1 MQEID
6 LTTLTWQL
14 FGWRPYT
21 WRLGKSME
29 TGSTMQADIGPVPA
43 RAPGSVQQALRDAG
57 ILPDWNAGMNS
68 LACEWVEHRHWDF
81 SVTLPA
87 GAIAPGQR
95 VLLDAQGLDYSG
107 WILVD
112 CREIAAFKGALT
124 PHLFE
129 LTSALSDGNTHQ
141 LSIVFDVPPPEQ
153 GQIGY
158 TSNSRHFKPRYCYS
172 WDWTPRIVPIGI
184 WDALR
189 LKSAAQCAID
199 PIHTR
204 ASLAA
209 DNRTGRVEVA
219 LQADA
224 LIVPPAEIGEVSV
237 VLLDGAAELA
247 RGSGSFARD
256 RLDILL
262 DDIPVEPWWPNG
274 VGPAKT
280 YTLRLQASIQGEPWR
295 LDRVVGFKRVRWLP
309 CEGAPEHAEPWI
321 CEVNGTPVFLQGAN
335 WVPPRT
341 SYPDSS
347 DDEYRRLIELYRDMG
362 CTCLRVW
369 GGAILEKDIFYRLCG
384 EAGILVWQEFP
395 LSSSGVENWPPEEP
409 ETIVELS
416 HLCISYIR
424 RRAHHPALL
433 LWCGGNELL
442 GGGGKGVD
450 SVPCDYAHPCIAAMK
465 DVVNRWDPGRRFLP
479 TSASG
484 PWEWGSPERFG
495 TGTLH
500 DVHGPWGFG
509 PWVNNLDEWRAYWSR
524 DDALFR
530 SETGM
535 PAAQSLDMF
544 RKYGGGTDVWPPT
557 TAYWRHT
564 AAWWGQW
571 DRFRDTLGELPPDEA
586 LAEYI
591 RLTQAEQAE
600 AYAIA
605 AAACKNRFPRCG
617 GFLVWMGHD
626 AFPCPANNAF
636 IDFDRNPKPAYFALK
651 KVFRNES

>member
-1 MQEID
+1 MQETD
-6 LTTLTWQL
+6 LSTLTWQL
-14 FGWRPYT
+14 YGWRPHT

-29 TGSTMQADIGPVPA
+29 TGAAMQADIGPVPA
-43 RAPGSVQQALRDAG
+43 RVPGSVQQTLLEAG
-57 ILPDWNAGMNS
+57 ILPDWNVGLNS
-68 LACEWVEHRHWDF
+68 LACEWVELRHWDF
-81 SVTLPA
+81 SAILPA
-87 GAIAPGQR
+87 GLITPGQR
-95 VLLDAQGLDYSG
+95 VFLDAQGLDYSG

-112 CREIAAFKGALT
+112 CREVAVFKGTLT
-124 PHLFE
+124 PHLLE
-129 LTSALSDGNTHQ
+129 LTPALCDGEAHQ

-153 GQIGY
+153 GQIGF
-158 TSNSRHFKPRYCYS
+158 TSHSRCFKPRFCYS
-172 WDWTPRIVPIGI
+172 WDWTPRLVPIGV
-184 WDALR
+184 WDTLS

-204 ASLAA
+204 ALLAE
-209 DNRTGRVEVA
+209 DHRTGRVEVA

-224 LIVPPAEIGEVSV
+224 LIVPPAEIGEVTV
-237 VLLDGAAELA
+237 TLLNGDAALA
-247 RGSGSFARD
+247 RSSGRFTRE
-256 RLDILL
+256 RLDIVLEG
-262 DDIPVEPWWPNG
+262 IAVEAWWPNG
-274 VGPAKT
+274 FGPAKT
-280 YTLRLQASIQGEPWR
+280 YTLRLESVIHGEMWR
-295 LDRVVGFKRVRWLP
+295 LERVVGFKRVRWLP
-309 CEGAPEHAEPWI
+309 CEGAPDDAEPWI
-321 CEVNGTPVFLQGAN
+321 CEVNGRPLFLQGAN

-347 DDEYRRLIELYRDMG
+347 DEEYRRLIELYRDMG

-369 GGAILEKDIFYRLCG
+369 GGAILEKEIFYRLCD

-395 LSSSGVENWPPEEP
+395 LSSSGVENWPPEDP

-416 HLCISYIR
+416 HICMSYIR

-433 LWCGGNELL
+433 LWCGGNELF

-450 SVPCDYAHPCIAAMK
+450 NVPCDYTHPCLAAMK
-465 DVVNRWDPGRRFLP
+465 EVVERWDPGRRFLP

-484 PWEWGSPERFG
+484 PWEWGSADRFG

-509 PWVNNLDEWRAYWSR
+509 LDLRDLEEWRAYWSR
-524 DDALFR
+524 DDALLR

-535 PAAQSLDMF
+535 PAAHSLEMI
-544 RKYGGGTDVWPPT
+544 RKYGGANIWPPIT
-557 TAYWRHT
+557 DYWRHT

-571 DRFRDTLGELPPDEA
+571 DRYRETLGGMPEDEA

-591 RLTQAEQAE
+591 RLTQEEQAE
-600 AYAIA
+600 AYAVA

-626 AFPCPANNAF
+626 AFPCPANNAV
-636 IDFDRNPKPAYFALK
+636 IDFDRNPKPAYYALK
-651 KVFRNES
+651 KVFRAET

>member
-1 MQEID
+1 MHELD
-6 LTTLTWQL
+6 LAELTWDL
-14 FGWRPYT
+14 YGWRPHT

-29 TGSTMQADIGPVPA
+29 TGTTMQADIGPIPA
-43 RAPGSVQQALRDAG
+43 RVPGSVQQALLDAG
-57 ILPDWNAGMNS
+57 ILPDWNVGLNS
-68 LACEWVEHRHWDF
+68 LSCEWVEHRHWDF
-81 SVTLPA
+81 TTTIPA
-87 GAIAPGQR
+87 GAIHPGQR

-112 CREIAAFKGALT
+112 CREIVPFTGALT
-124 PHLFE
+124 PHLLE
-129 LTSALSDGNTHQ
+129 LTEALSDGNQHQ

-158 TSNSRHFKPRYCYS
+158 TSKSRYFKPRYCYS
-172 WDWTPRIVPIGI
+172 WDWTPRVVPIGV
-184 WDALR
+184 WDAVR
-189 LKSAAQCAID
+189 LKSAAQCAVD
-199 PIHTR
+199 PIYTR
-204 ASLAA
+204 TSLAD
-209 DNRTGRVEVA
+209 DNRAGRVEVA

-237 VLLDGAAELA
+237 TLLDGEKIIT
-247 RGSGSFARD
+247 RQSGIFNRE
-256 RLDILL
+256 RLDIIL
-262 DDIPVEPWWPNG
+262 DGISVEPWWPNG

-280 YTLRLQASIQGEPWR
+280 YTLRLEATVQGEAWR
-295 LDRVVGFKRVRWLP
+295 LERVIGFKRVRWLP
-309 CEGAPEHAEPWI
+309 CEGAPDGAEPWL
-321 CEVNGTPVFLQGAN
+321 CEINGTPVFLQGAN

-341 SYPDSS
+341 CYPDST
-347 DDEYRRLIELYRDMG
+347 DAEYRRLIELYRDMG

-369 GGAILEKDIFYRLCG
+369 GGAILEKELFYRLCD

-395 LSSSGVENWPPEEP
+395 LSSSGIDNWPPEDP
-409 ETIVELS
+409 GVIDELS
-416 HLCISYIR
+416 QICISYIR
-424 RRAHHPALL
+424 RRAHHPSLL

-442 GGGGKGVD
+442 GGGGKGAD
-450 SVPCDYAHPCIAAMK
+450 SVPCDYSHPCLAAMK
-465 DVVNRWDPGRRFLP
+465 DVVEHWDPARRFLP

-500 DVHGPWGFG
+500 DAHGPWGFG
-509 PWVNNLDEWRAYWSR
+509 QGANNLDEWRDYWVR

-535 PAAQSLDMF
+535 PGAHSLKMF
-544 RKYGGGTDVWPPT
+544 RKYGGEANVWPPVT
-557 TAYWRHT
+557 DYWRHT
-564 AAWWGQW
+564 AAWWAQW
-571 DRFRDTLGELPPDEA
+571 NRYRDKLGDLPEDEA

-591 RLTQAEQAE
+591 RLTQKEQAE
-600 AYAIA
+600 AYVIA

-651 KVFRNES
+651 RVFRGEE